1 MKSIYL
7 NDIVPGMH
15 LAKSIY
21 SLNGDL
27 LLEKGIEINERIIN
41 SIKNAGI
48 SAVFIYTENGYD
60 IHTKLE
66 TIDIMYKH
74 FDESINT
81 ESFSKRKGVLSD
93 DAYAEIKDVIFKIF
107 DIIKS
112 NDKLLMN
119 INKIMEKDFYTYEH
133 SLNVAVLSILIA
145 LRIGCEKEIVINVGV
160 GALLH
165 DIGKILITDEIL
177 NKPGKLTDE
186 EFEII
191 KKHSIYGYEFV
202 KDSDCLSQLSK
213 DIILYHHERLDG
225 SGYPTG
231 VKTNT
236 LENGKYINIVSFTDV
251 FDAMTNDR
259 VYKKKMPLY
268 MALEFVSSQVPDV
281 LDIDVLETMI
291 NHITP
296 FPPGTYVQLTTGE
309 KGFVVSN
316 NFENPTRPI
325 IKVVYDCD
333 GIRIFDD
340 AYIDLMKKLT
350 TFVQDTLIFKE

>member
-1 MKSIYL
+1 MKSLYIKNL
-7 NDIVPGMH
+7 ISGMH

-41 SIKNAGI
+41 NIKNAGI
-48 SAVFIYTENGYD
+48 SAVFIIKENEYD
-60 IHTKLE
+60 VYTKLE

-74 FDESINT
+74 FDETINT

-93 DAYAEIKDVIFKIF
+93 DAYKEIKKVVYKIF

-112 NDKLLMN
+112 DEKLLISINN
-119 INKIMEKDFYTYEH
+119 IMGKDFYTYEH

-145 LRIGCEKEIVINVGV
+145 IRNGYEEEIILNIGI

-165 DIGKILITDEIL
+165 DVGKILITDKIL
-177 NKPGKLTDE
+177 NKAGKLTDE

-191 KKHSIYGYEFV
+191 KNHPVYGYEYI
-202 KDSDCLSQLSK
+202 KENDCLSQLSK

-231 VKTNT
+231 VKTSD
-236 LENGKYINIVSFTDV
+236 LENGNYINIVSFIDV

-259 VYKKKMPLY
+259 IYKKKMPLY
-268 MALEFVSSQVPDV
+268 MALEFVSSQVPSI
-281 LDIDVLETMI
+281 LDIEVLETMI
-291 NHITP
+291 SHITP
-296 FPPGTYVQLTTGE
+296 FPPGTYVELTTGE
-309 KGFVVSN
+309 KGIVISN
-316 NFENPTRPI
+316 NFENPTRPV
-325 IKVVYDCD
+325 IKVVYDKD
-333 GIRIFDD
+333 GNPVYNDE
-340 AYIDLMKKLT
+340 YINLMKKFT
-350 TFVQDTLIFKE
+350 TFVQDTLIFEE

>member
-1 MKSIYL
+1 MKSIYI
-7 NDIVPGMH
+7 NDMVPGMH

-41 SIKNAGI
+41 SIKNVGI
-48 SAVFIYTENGYD
+48 SAVFIYMENGYD

-93 DAYAEIKDVIFKIF
+93 DAFEEIKKVIYKIF
-107 DIIKS
+107 DIIKE
-112 NDKLLMN
+112 NENLLVN
-119 INKIMEKDFYTYEH
+119 INRIMEKDFYTYEH

-145 LRIGCEKEIVINVGV
+145 LRIGYEEEKVINVGI
-160 GALLH
+160 GAILH
-165 DIGKILITDEIL
+165 DIGKILITDKIL
-177 NKPGKLTDE
+177 NKPGKLTEE

-191 KKHSIYGYEFV
+191 KEHSIYGYEFV
-202 KDSDCLSQLSK
+202 KENNNLSQLSK
-213 DIILYHHERLDG
+213 DIILYHHERVDG

-231 VKTNT
+231 VKTDT
-236 LENGKYINIVSFTDV
+236 LENGKYINIVSFVDI

-281 LDIDVLETMI
+281 LDNEVLETMI
-291 NHITP
+291 GHITP

-309 KGFVVSN
+309 KGFVISN

-325 IKVVYDCD
+325 IKVIYDSA
-333 GIRIFDD
+333 GIRTFEDT
-340 AYIDLMKKLT
+340 YINLMKNLT